1 MFGIINTTMGKHT
14 AYNACSVTLGLQWKR
29 LIEFTRKAQV
39 YSLLTRNGRIIIVQI
54 NTCLSKC
61 LFKPLGSTCDQI
73 LLSPPSSSAL
83 HPPHVLSPLSTSELT
98 HYTAEPGRDGL
109 FSSEQICQGS
119 RSVLVRTTWNPNL
132 NLSSFSVT

>member
-1 MFGIINTTMGKHT
+1 MFGIINTSMGKHT

-29 LIEFTRKAQV
+29 LIQFTRKAQV

-61 LFKPLGSTCDQI
+61 LFKPLGSICDQI

-83 HPPHVLSPLSTSELT
+83 HLIHVLFPLSTSEPT
-98 HYTAEPGRDGL
+98 HYTAGPDRGEL

-119 RSVLVRTTWNPNL
+119 RSFLVRTAWNPNL
-132 NLSSFSVT
+132 NLSAFSVT

>member
-29 LIEFTRKAQV
+29 LIQFTRKAQV
-39 YSLLTRNGRIIIVQI
+39 YSLLKRNGRIIIEQI

-61 LFKPLGSTCDQI
+61 MFKPLASISEQI
-73 LLSPPSSSAL
+73 LLPPPSSTPFHL
-83 HPPHVLSPLSTSELT
+83 IHVLSPLSTSEPT
-98 HYTAEPGRDGL
+98 HYTAGPGRDGL

-119 RSVLVRTTWNPNL
+119 RSVLVRTAWNPNL
-132 NLSSFSVT
+132 NLSTFSVT